1 MNNRCVRNDRTTR
14 IFKGGIVCEIWE
26 IYIRAAITRL
36 MITSWGVVRGEVLQN
51 RSVETWLDFSTG
63 NLSDNAFSLSF
74 PSRTSSKQIFR
85 ERNGERRGVYGGM
98 LVYKREDQGV
108 SFSRIRR
115 QPPLNILFNFITSD
129 IYICHLYKLRLSI
142 LRICSNF
149 ECL

>member
-85 ERNGERRGVYGGM
+85 ERDGERRGVYGGM

-129 IYICHLYKLRLSI
+129 IYVICI
-142 LRICSNF
+142 N
-149 ECL
+149 

>member
-85 ERNGERRGVYGGM
+85 ERNRERRGVYTGEM

-115 QPPLNILFNFITSD
+115 QPLLNIFFNFITSHFRC
-129 IYICHLYKLRLSI
+129 IYIYISFVIK
-142 LRICSNF
+142 
-149 ECL
+149 

>member
-1 MNNRCVRNDRTTR
+1 
-14 IFKGGIVCEIWE
+14 
-26 IYIRAAITRL
+26 

-85 ERNGERRGVYGGM
+85 ERDGERRGVYRGM

-129 IYICHLYKLRLSI
+129 IYVICI
-142 LRICSNF
+142 N
-149 ECL
+149 